1 MENLEEYGINLKCSQ
16 CGNIPSTPSRHCGK
30 CGGSIKIKCG
40 QCGHLSE
47 WGRHYCEKCGN
58 PLPRISELPEKPSS
72 PFSSKAKSVAQ
83 PGTPDKPAAPSRP
96 VFSLKLQSLQE
107 AVDEIGDSF
116 RKKLQDLSSRKKK
129 EQGSLKRNTQENKET
144 PGKTI
149 ADKKNSQNPPN
160 ISFTGPD
167 DRKKKDSGRKKQ
179 FPSEDRA
186 EKKKK
191 TDVPENTDRNNA
203 STENSDSAR
212 ISVRDSSRISD
223 PSEKSSVKKISFYAL
238 LIGIVA
244 ALAGTLYY
252 VLVRPYLPKLQ
263 LTIAA
268 KDYLTAFT
276 QGRYEDAYKM
286 LSTNSK
292 LICPLEDY
300 LYYNKNNFSGS
311 REFRN
316 IEVHSIA
323 PTHALVKYQ
332 IRDDKGEWTD
342 DYTSFLREQDK
353 WTRPYAWTLYQPIQ
367 DSLNRR
373 DYIQALYLAQKL
385 YMTDPANPVSSAY
398 LCMAEYHS
406 GLYDKSAES
415 CDSTLQ
421 SIEDYPVKMNAEELN
436 WVMVY
441 LGGSLVQQN
450 RKRSAFDVF
459 DRLEEKNNLLPE
471 QQCAY
476 RYDRA
481 ELFLKNS
488 DSEKAKADLRIS
500 SGICREKDPVRQK
513 VSFLLKQLDG
523 KASSEAIAFAQRS
536 KIREDLPTVEDL
548 RRQIIKSEAR
558 KRGSGRYAP
567 SDVWKAEYK
576 GNANYRVRLESTYL
590 NSATGKPETN
600 EIFIVIVNLW
610 KNTGTIEK
618 PMELPEEFR

>member
-16 CGNIPSTPSRHCGK
+16 CGNIPTTPARHCGK

-58 PLPRISELPEKPSS
+58 PLPRISELPEKPSA
-72 PFSSKAKSVAQ
+72 PFVSKKNSAAAGKPEKPGMPAKPKFQ
-83 PGTPDKPAAPSRP
+83 
-96 VFSLKLQSLQE
+96 LKLQSLQE

-116 RKKLQDLSSRKKK
+116 RKKLRDISGRKKK
-129 EQGSLKRNTQENKET
+129 EQPSFSRDTQKNEEN
-144 PGKTI
+144 
-149 ADKKNSQNPPN
+149 
-160 ISFTGPD
+160 
-167 DRKKKDSGRKKQ
+167 
-179 FPSEDRA
+179 A
-186 EKKKK
+186 EKKAAEKAVKQDPPKIKFTEPEDKK
-191 TDVPENTDRNNA
+191 KQYSGKKNDSAEKSEKKEPEKSGR
-203 STENSDSAR
+203 TEQAEKSSDSAR
-212 ISVRDSSRISD
+212 ISARDSSRISD
-223 PSEKSSVKKISFYAL
+223 SSEKSSVKKISFYAV
-238 LIGIVA
+238 LISIVA
-244 ALAGTLYY
+244 ALIAMLYY

-268 KDYLTAFT
+268 KDYLSAFT

-332 IRDDKGEWTD
+332 IRENSGEWTD

-367 DSLNRR
+367 DSLSRK

-421 SIEDYPVKMNAEELN
+421 AIEDYPVKMKAEELN

-441 LGGSLVQQN
+441 LAGSLMQQN
-450 RKRSAFDVF
+450 RKRAAFDAF
-459 DRLEEKNNLLPE
+459 DRLEERTGLLPE
-471 QQCAY
+471 QQCEY

-488 DSEKAKADLRIS
+488 DPEKAKTDLQIA
-500 SGICREKDPVRQK
+500 SGICSEKDPSKRK
-513 VSFLLKQLDG
+513 VSFLLKQLNG
-523 KASSEAIAFAQRS
+523 KAAAEAIAFAQRS

-548 RRQIIKSEAR
+548 RRQIVKAETR
-558 KRGSGRYAP
+558 KKGSGKYAP
-567 SDVWKAEYK
+567 SDSWKAEHI
-576 GNANYRVRLESTYL
+576 GGADYRVRLIST
-590 NSATGKPETN
+590 SANPETGKPETDD
-600 EIFIVIVNLW
+600 IFIVTVNLW